1 MQTFIVD
8 TSRQTNQRLLDL
20 FELHYPSAQ
29 LHYFSTAVEF
39 DSYSGLSSVSDLI
52 ITENPTVDLWSRQA
66 GILYISDNGIREFP
80 ANHNKQDQTILQ
92 KPIHDDAFVASIKC
106 HLACCRLKHR
116 QQPILRIP
124 DLQGSVMARI
134 DQVIRCE
141 GLQKCTK
148 VVLCNRPPVISS
160 YNIGV
165 FRDVLSPFNF
175 LSVHKSHLVN
185 SDHIY
190 QYDSDGL
197 LILSDG
203 SSVPVSRRRKS
214 NLFPNNS
221 CGPHLMTFH
230 PFDK

>member
-1 MQTFIVD
+1 MKTFIVD
-8 TSRQTNQRLLDL
+8 TSTQIKQSLTDL
-20 FELHYPSAQ
+20 FEFHYPSAQ
-29 LHYFSTAVEF
+29 LHFFSTAVEF
-39 DSYSGLSSVSDLI
+39 DRYSGISSVSDLV
-52 ITENPTVDLWSRQA
+52 ITENPNVHLWSRQA
-66 GILYISDNGIREFP
+66 GILFISDNGIREFP
-80 ANHNKQDQTILQ
+80 ATHSKQDQTILQ

-106 HLACCRLKHR
+106 HLACCQLKNL
-116 QQPILRIP
+116 QEPILRIP

-134 DQVIRCE
+134 DQIIRCE
-141 GLQKCTK
+141 GLQKCTR
-148 VVLCNRPPVISS
+148 VVLCNRPQVISS

-175 LSVHKSHLVN
+175 LAVHKSHLVN

-203 SSVPVSRRRKS
+203 SSIPVSRRRKS

-221 CGPHLMTFH
+221 CGPQLMAFH
-230 PFDK
+230 PFDQ